1 MNKTFLGHTEHL
13 VGEYN
18 MQETHSW
25 SEQEIITP
33 NDHLNTLEEI
43 EPERDK
49 DKNNF
54 LPAAF

>member
-1 MNKTFLGHTEHL
+1 MP
-13 VGEYN
+13 
-18 MQETHSW
+18 ETHSW